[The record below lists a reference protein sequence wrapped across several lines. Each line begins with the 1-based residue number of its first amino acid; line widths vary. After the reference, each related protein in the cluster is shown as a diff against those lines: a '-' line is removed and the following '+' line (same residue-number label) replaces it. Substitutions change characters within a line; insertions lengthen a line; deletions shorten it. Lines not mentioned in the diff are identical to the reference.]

1 MQSMLDA
8 GPLAFAL
15 VGGVALIVI
24 LAAALLVVVLR
35 NIRGAAEMRTR
46 LELIA
51 QGQDSKSAH
60 LDQRLIDHE
69 RAITKSLD
77 EVGRRVG
84 RSLESSGEKAQI
96 TMNDLRE
103 RLTKIDAAQK
113 NITELSSQVVGLQDI
128 LSNKQARGAFGEFQ
142 LANLVAD
149 VLAPDAY
156 DFEVT
161 LSNGRRVDC
170 LVRLPNPPGPVAI
183 DAKFPLEGYRAMIEA
198 RDETAIK
205 EAKRAFVAAITKH
218 INDIAERYIIPG
230 ETADAALLF
239 LPSEA
244 VYIEIQSNFRKLVE
258 DAHRARVYI
267 VSPSTLWAALTTM
280 RAVFRDVRLRE
291 QTHTIQAELDKMLK
305 DVGLLDERVGNLQRH
320 HDQAGEDLRLIRI
333 SNDKVAKRAG
343 QIREL
348 EFEDDAPAVEAAPEQ
363 KHLREV

>member
-1 MQSMLDA
+1 MQNISF
-8 GPLAFAL
+8 GEPLVIAL
-15 VGGVALIVI
+15 VGGLTLIAVVAVV
-24 LAAALLVVVLR
+24 LLVAVLR
-35 NIRGAAEMRTR
+35 STRGAAEMQAR

-51 QGQDSKSAH
+51 RDQDSKSAR

-69 RAITKSLD
+69 RAISKNLD

-84 RSLESSGEKAQI
+84 VSLESSGEKTQN
-96 TMNDLRE
+96 TMSDLRE

-113 NITELSSQVVGLQDI
+113 NIVELSSQVVGLQDI

-142 LANLVAD
+142 LSNLVAD

-161 LSNGRRVDC
+161 LGNGRRVDC
-170 LVRLPNPPGPVAI
+170 LIRLPNPPGPVAI
-183 DAKFPLEGYRAMIEA
+183 DAKFPLEGYKAMSEA
-198 RDETAIK
+198 RDEMAIK
-205 EAKRAFVAAITKH
+205 EARRAFVAAITKH
-218 INDIAERYIIPG
+218 IGDISERYIIPG
-230 ETADAALLF
+230 ETAEAALMF

-244 VYIEIQSNFRKLVE
+244 VYIELQSNFRKLVE

-280 RAVFRDVRLRE
+280 RAVFRDVRLRDQAHE
-291 QTHTIQAELDKMLK
+291 IQSELDKMLK
-305 DVGLLDERVGNLQRH
+305 DVGLLDDRVGNLQRH
-320 HDQAGEDLRLIRI
+320 YDQAGEDLRQIRI

-348 EFEDDAPAVEAAPEQ
+348 EFDEDAPTPEIAPAR

>member
-1 MQSMLDA
+1 MFDA
-8 GPLAFAL
+8 GTLAFAL
-15 VGGVALIVI
+15 VGGLALIVI
-24 LAAALLVVVLR
+24 LAVVLLVVVLR
-35 NIRGAAEMRTR
+35 TTRGAAEMRAR

-60 LDQRLIDHE
+60 FDQRLIDHE

-84 RSLESSGEKAQI
+84 RSLESSGEKAQA
-96 TMNDLRE
+96 TMSDLRE
-103 RLTKIDAAQK
+103 RLTRIDAAQK

-142 LANLVAD
+142 LNNLVAD

-183 DAKFPLEGYRAMIEA
+183 DAKFPLEGYMAMAEA
-198 RDETAIK
+198 RDETAAK
-205 EAKRAFVAAITKH
+205 EARRAFTAAITKH
-218 INDIAERYIIPG
+218 IGDIAERYIIPG
-230 ETADAALLF
+230 ETADAALMF

-244 VYIEIQSNFRKLVE
+244 VYIEIQSKFRKLVE

-291 QTHTIQAELDKMLK
+291 QTHEIQAELDKMLK
-305 DVGLLDERVGNLQRH
+305 DIGLLDERVGNLQRH
-320 HDQAGEDLRLIRI
+320 HDQSGEDLRLIRI
-333 SNDKVAKRAG
+333 SNDKIAKRAG

-348 EFEDDAPAVEAAPEQ
+348 EFEDDAPAAEIAPAR

>member
-1 MQSMLDA
+1 MFDA
-8 GPLAFAL
+8 GPLVLAL
-15 VGGVALIVI
+15 VGGLALIVV
-24 LAAALLVVVLR
+24 LVAALLVVVLR
-35 NIRGAAEMRTR
+35 TTRGAAEMRAR
-46 LELIA
+46 LEFMA

-69 RAITKSLD
+69 RAITKGLD

-96 TMNDLRE
+96 TMSDLRE
-103 RLTKIDAAQK
+103 RLTRIDAAQK

-142 LANLVAD
+142 LNNLVAD

-161 LSNGRRVDC
+161 LGNGRRVDC

-183 DAKFPLEGYRAMIEA
+183 DAKFPLEGYMAMAEA
-198 RDETAIK
+198 RDESAAK
-205 EAKRAFVAAITKH
+205 EARRAFIASITKH

-230 ETADAALLF
+230 ETADAALMF

-291 QTHTIQAELDKMLK
+291 QTHEIQAELDKMLK

-320 HDQAGEDLRLIRI
+320 HDQAGEDLRQIRI

-343 QIREL
+343 RIREL
-348 EFEDDAPAVEAAPEQ
+348 EFEEDAPAVEAAPAER